1 MLDSLGRTAAFG
13 DVKGLEEMKFAEVSV
28 LGCHSSAL
36 FYSPLLLVCFLGQC
50 GDRAQVL
57 TVDMQ
62 GYELQADGSRGE
74 PLDIGSV
81 PCQFQLSQL
90 HSQQLHQLVCHFG
103 VKFGIRVVNKTC
115 N

>member
-1 MLDSLGRTAAFG
+1 MSFLRSHLLSLASCLFLGR
-13 DVKGLEEMKFAEVSV
+13 
-28 LGCHSSAL
+28 
-36 FYSPLLLVCFLGQC
+36 Y

-81 PCQFQLSQL
+81 PCHEIPDNS
-90 HSQQLHQLVCHFG
+90 
-103 VKFGIRVVNKTC
+103 N
-115 N
+115 

>member
-1 MLDSLGRTAAFG
+1 MSFLCSRLLSLASC
-13 DVKGLEEMKFAEVSV
+13 L
-28 LGCHSSAL
+28 
-36 FYSPLLLVCFLGQC
+36 FLGQY

-90 HSQQLHQLVCHFG
+90 HSQQLQQLVCHFG
-103 VKFGIRVVNKTC
+103 VKFGILVVNKTC